1 MRAKT
6 VKDSNGRQHRSGEMD
21 SKSIVPRSIESGE
34 LLGGAN
40 QVFILHDGQVYSL
53 RRTRENKLILTK

>member
-1 MRAKT
+1 MSNS
-6 VKDSNGRQHRSGEMD
+6 KDPHPTTGETRTTP
-21 SKSIVPRSIESGE
+21 VPPRHIESDE
-34 LLGGAN
+34 LLGDSN

>member
-1 MRAKT
+1 MGESKGHP
-6 VKDSNGRQHRSGEMD
+6 SRSDEKD
-21 SKSIVPRSIESGE
+21 SKSSPPRSIESGE

-40 QVFILHDGQVYSL
+40 QVFIRHGGQIYTL